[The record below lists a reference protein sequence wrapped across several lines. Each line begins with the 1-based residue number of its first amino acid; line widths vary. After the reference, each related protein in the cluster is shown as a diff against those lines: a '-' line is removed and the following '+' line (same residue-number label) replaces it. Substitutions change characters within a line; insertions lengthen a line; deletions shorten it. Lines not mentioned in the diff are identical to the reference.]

1 MTKLIF
7 ATHNKNKLKEVKSLI
22 PSTIELLS
30 LDDINLL
37 EEIEETALT
46 IEGNALLKAQTIYKQ
61 TGINCFADDS
71 GLLVDALDGAPGVYS
86 ARYAGEHKNDS
97 DNLEKLLKDLSDKD
111 NRNAHFKTVMALII
125 DGKEYLF
132 EGIINGI
139 ITTEKSGANGFGY
152 DPIFLPNGYT
162 ETFAEMSS
170 DIKNVISH
178 RAKAMKQLVEF
189 VNSL

>member
-1 MTKLIF
+1 MIF
-7 ATHNKNKLKEVKSLI
+7 KENMSSRILRNFNYENELNFLGKLKKQGEGLFV
-22 PSTIELLS
+22 
-30 LDDINLL
+30 
-37 EEIEETALT
+37 EEI
-46 IEGNALLKAQTIYKQ
+46 
-61 TGINCFADDS
+61 
-71 GLLVDALDGAPGVYS
+71 
-86 ARYAGEHKNDS
+86 ND
-97 DNLEKLLKDLSDKD
+97 LEKLLKDLSDKD